1 MKTRADKNDTK
12 MSSQVFKNEKMFFLK
27 QFSLSLSNFVLA
39 LERKLVAWPQGGLG
53 LKCPDGM
60 ITFHSPSPGALA
72 GAVILPMTINTM
84 WVDR

>member
-39 LERKLVAWPQGGLG
+39 LERKLA
-53 LKCPDGM
+53 
-60 ITFHSPSPGALA
+60 A
-72 GAVILPMTINTM
+72 
-84 WVDR
+84 